1 MSPGWFLKY
10 VASASQALK
19 KSSLNIIVCYY
30 LAVGEVWEA
39 VELVSRVM
47 TAFIIKILFF
57 FTIIHIVLISRHLS
71 EISVLFTLDEP
82 L

>member
-39 VELVSRVM
+39 VERLPW
-47 TAFIIKILFF
+47 
-57 FTIIHIVLISRHLS
+57 
-71 EISVLFTLDEP
+71 TL
-82 L
+82 